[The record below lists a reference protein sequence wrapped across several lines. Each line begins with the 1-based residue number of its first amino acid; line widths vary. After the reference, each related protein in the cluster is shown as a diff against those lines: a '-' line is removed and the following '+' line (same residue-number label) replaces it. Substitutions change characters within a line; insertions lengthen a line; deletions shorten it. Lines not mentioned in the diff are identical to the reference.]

1 MLADEESPELRRP
14 CFVRDGGL
22 RAAFVTGDGSGES
35 DALPL
40 LGLDCTKN
48 LRFLLGELA
57 LSLFAVMGDIATRR
71 PVIFIFD
78 DEFSSSSASTSSF
91 NTGGISRDG
100 KIEAL
105 MLPPKLPTL
114 LGAGVGSTRRISTPL
129 ATGVSGT
136 EMVGTRVCG
145 RAFLASSTQSLK
157 LPSPFSTNNCKAPPN
172 VRRST
177 RVK

>member
-1 MLADEESPELRRP
+1 M
-14 CFVRDGGL
+14 
-22 RAAFVTGDGSGES
+22 TGDGSGES

-48 LRFLLGELA
+48 LPFLLGEQA
-57 LSLFAVMGDIATRR
+57 LSLFVVMGDIATR
-71 PVIFIFD
+71 PFTFVFD
-78 DEFSSSSASTSSF
+78 DEFLSSSASTSSS
-91 NTGGISRDG
+91 NIGGISRDG

-105 MLPPKLPTL
+105 VLPPKLPTL
-114 LGAGVGSTRRISTPL
+114 LGTGVGSRRRISTPL